1 MTIHDGLLSNTEN
14 VSHSL
19 EIKAYDGGHSA
30 ECYLEGH
37 EEKPVSWDME
47 ISADAAVEVNQME
60 T

>member
-1 MTIHDGLLSNTEN
+1 MTIHDGLLLDTEN
-14 VSHSL
+14 VSHCL
-19 EIKAYDGGHSA
+19 DIEAYDGAHGA

-37 EEKPVSWDME
+37 EVKPVSWDME